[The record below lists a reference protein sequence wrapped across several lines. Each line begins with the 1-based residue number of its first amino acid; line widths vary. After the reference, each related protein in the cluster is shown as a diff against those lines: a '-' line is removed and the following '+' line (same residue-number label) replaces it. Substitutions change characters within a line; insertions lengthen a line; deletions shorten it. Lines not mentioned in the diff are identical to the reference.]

1 MPSLENIDEFIE
13 AKNTFPGAI
22 ISPDSVIA
30 KKITTY
36 ANFNMTEFNFQT
48 LNGAKY
54 ECRTNN
60 RNGSTVVILWI
71 NDGGYILDKNDGDP
85 LFTFDARLNLS
96 NSEILDYQYIY
107 YVGGDWFDET
117 LTDSVLLTTSRYQSA
132 SEVNTKIGGK
142 YPVFHVFSLDEDLS
156 NALETIGFDTQFS
169 KNQTLFDE
177 LGFVSKVQWKLRSR
191 INTTTY
197 FAAASYKS
205 DLYKSTSD
213 GYSGFYSQ
221 VENTSDLAGMV
232 TWVNGVFPGWT

>member
-13 AKNTFPGAI
+13 AKNTWPGGI

-36 ANFNMTEFNFQT
+36 SKFNLTEFEFKT

-60 RNGSTVVILWI
+60 INGANIVMLWI
-71 NDGGYILDKNDGDP
+71 NDMMNILDKNDGDP

-96 NSEILDYQYIY
+96 NSEIVDYQYIY
-107 YVGGDWFDET
+107 YIGGNWIDET
-117 LTDSVLLTTSRYQSA
+117 LTDSVLLTTERYQSA
-132 SEVNTKIGGK
+132 SEVNTKIDGK
-142 YPVFHVFSLDEDLS
+142 YPIFHVFSLDENLS
-156 NALETIGFDTQFS
+156 NALEAIGFDTQFS
-169 KNQTLFDE
+169 KNQALFDE

-191 INTTTY
+191 IDATTY

-205 DLYKSTSD
+205 DLYRSSSD
-213 GYSGFYSQ
+213 NISNFYNS
-221 VENTSDLAGMV
+221 VENVEDLTGMV
-232 TWVNGVFPGWT
+232 SWINSVFPGWT